1 MKHRNKPRRR
11 AHASATPQRP
21 QHEAAADAPLP
32 WDCDPP
38 PEEER
43 GADGRRIR
51 HDAFTARRKHEFLR
65 ALIKHGTVDD
75 AARAVGVDRRT
86 VYRHQEKEPEFLEY
100 CRIAVRMSAAPI
112 ELTAWQRAVEGV
124 EQEFAC
130 GGQVHVRRRYDAGL
144 LRLLLQA
151 SNPKKYGPRPGF
163 TRKRLMKHE
172 REQILR
178 EVRAENQL
186 KVPKLEDVQSS
197 IRAKV
202 EAIAAHGAREKL
214 AAGWRKHE
222 GHWIPPGWGPLAG
235 HRPDGTSTGDAEG
248 GETPRETM

>member
-11 AHASATPQRP
+11 RHGRTNPHSA
-21 QHEAAADAPLP
+21 QHNSADAPLP
-32 WDCDPP
+32 WDGDPP
-38 PEEER
+38 AEETHGEN
-43 GADGRRIR
+43 GRRVR
-51 HDAFTARRKHEFLR
+51 VDAFTARRKHEFLR
-65 ALIKHGTVDD
+65 ALIKCGTIDD

-112 ELTAWQRAVEGV
+112 ELTAWQRAEEGV

-130 GGQVHVRRRYDAGL
+130 GGQVHVRRRYDHGL

-172 REQILR
+172 RKQMER

-186 KVPKLEDVQSS
+186 KVPKLEDLRAS
-197 IRAKV
+197 IAAKV
-202 EAIAAHGAREKL
+202 RAIIAARKPEE
-214 AAGWRKHE
+214 AGE
-222 GHWIPPGWGPLAG
+222 GQPLGSEQPPAERGWSPGED
-235 HRPDGTSTGDAEG
+235 RTGE
-248 GETPRETM
+248 ETPRGTV